1 MQLLPV
7 WAPNLHPLI
16 IHFPIA
22 LLMTAV
28 VIDLFSLI
36 FKKQLWIRYSAL
48 TSYAMGTLAALA
60 AYLTGHLAADSVHLP
75 EAAHH
80 VLHHHSELALYTLL
94 FFSVFTVVR
103 ALSIWKSGKHYV
115 LVSIIL
121 LILSIPGLG
130 LIVET
135 GEHGAEMVFKYG
147 VGIQRVENMKR
158 DEGNTMN
165 KADSL
170 SQATDSVRQ
179 DDF

>member
-22 LLMTAV
+22 LLMSAIG
-28 VIDLFSLI
+28 IDLFSVI
-36 FKKQLWIRYSAL
+36 FKKHLWIRYCAL
-48 TSYAMGTLAALA
+48 TTYVMGTLAALA
-60 AYLTGHLAADSVHLP
+60 AYLTGHLAADSVYLP
-75 EAAHH
+75 AAAHH

-94 FFSVFTVVR
+94 FFAVFTVLR
-103 ALSIWKSGKHYV
+103 ALSIWKSGKHFV

-130 LIVET
+130 LIIET

-147 VGIQRVENMKR
+147 VGIQKVENMRR
-158 DEGNTMN
+158 DEENNMN

-170 SQATDSVRQ
+170 SRATDSDRQ
-179 DDF
+179 DGF